1 MNAKRTACVAAL
13 LALCLTQLLPLTAH
27 AQFRDG
33 ACKRG
38 EGVTVIVD
46 WNKFDGAGTAKREL
60 IRCILLDE
68 GAQDFPVLDDSGLA
82 TRSVLRSAGIAF
94 EADSFITN
102 VNGIQDPE
110 GWNWFF
116 WGGVDGQ
123 WKGDGFWNPEPKV
136 DSFVGIALGPRDQTN
151 MPVRHPAFEEEPEP
165 SPTPGPTGKPT
176 PDPTPDPTGKPDPG
190 PSPDPDP
197 APTGEPDPDPTP
209 TPDPEP
215 TPTVEPDSEPTNRP
229 DPTDKPT
236 PSPTAAP
243 TSRPSTSTP
252 SHSEPPSVPPGTDNR
267 PRPRPLPPSNT
278 PTSNASDT
286 SHPTAPPNTP
296 SPSATGTPTPDASPT
311 PSAQPSEDAS
321 GPVADAPSATPS
333 MVWGREEAQRQR
345 TPGQASSTGSSRSPW
360 LAGALAVLIV
370 GGLGT
375 AAGFGIRATHT
386 PPLEDE

>member
-1 MNAKRTACVAAL
+1 MNAKRTACIMAL
-13 LALCLTQLLPLTAH
+13 LALCLTQFLPFTAH
-27 AQFRDG
+27 AKFRDG

-46 WNKFDGAGTAKREL
+46 WNKFDGAGTGKREL
-60 IRCILLDE
+60 IRCIILDA
-68 GAQDFPVLDDSGLA
+68 GAEDFPVLDDSGLA

-94 EADSFITN
+94 EADSLITN

-123 WKGDGFWNPEPKV
+123 WKGDGFWNPEAKV
-136 DSFVGIALGPRDQTN
+136 DSFVGIALGPLGQTN
-151 MPVRHPAFEEEPEP
+151 IPVRHPAFEEEPEP

-176 PDPTPDPTGKPDPG
+176 PGPTGNPTPDPTPG
-190 PSPDPDP
+190 P
-197 APTGEPDPDPTP
+197 TG

-215 TPTVEPDSEPTNRP
+215 SPDPEPGPTGNPDPSPTGTPNP
-229 DPTDKPT
+229 DPTG
-236 PSPTAAP
+236 AP
-243 TSRPSTSTP
+243 STP
-252 SHSEPPSVPPGTDNR
+252 STRTPTHSERPSARPGTDNQ
-267 PRPRPLPPSNT
+267 PRPRPVPPTST

-286 SHPTAPPNTP
+286 PNPTAPLGTP

-311 PSAQPSEDAS
+311 PSAQPSDDAS
-321 GPVADAPSATPS
+321 GPAADAPSATPS
-333 MVWGREEAQRQR
+333 TVWGREESQRQR
-345 TPGQASSTGSSRSPW
+345 TPGQASSTDTSRNPW
-360 LAGALAVLIV
+360 LAGALAVLMV

-375 AAGFGIRATHT
+375 AAGFGMRATHT